1 MPWAKLSQCHSVCL
15 VEAVQCRDQQ
25 PTSCFVEQLGYTWD
39 HFGLDIYRG
48 EKVAWTEALHTFV
61 MVFKT
66 QGCKASICMQAVPTL
81 QEYLHL
87 CDGAISSTLDS
98 ERTWPPHAPSHWLW
112 CHTHNTAHSVV
123 SLSSCSHTIP
133 HNCASECILTAPS
146 CWYWNTDLTKYWFD
160 VLNYSYT
167 HAYSASKFASSTT
180 WCKLLQS
187 SHMVW
192 CSGSWRCSVAA
203 SKPSPSTLDRTAFI
217 ADQQGQCTST

>member
-1 MPWAKLSQCHSVCL
+1 MTPWAKLSQCHSVCL

-66 QGCKASICMQAVPTL
+66 QGCKARICMQAVPTL

-123 SLSSCSHTIP
+123 SLRSCSHTQLCSQLCSQLSSQLCLFWP
-133 HNCASECILTAPS
+133 HPHVDIETLI
-146 CWYWNTDLTKYWFD
+146 WRNTDLTCQT
-160 VLNYSYT
+160 VAIHMHTVHQSLRQAQRGVNYCSLV
-167 HAYSASKFASSTT
+167 T
-180 WCKLLQS
+180 WCDVQGVGAVQLQQASQVQALWTGLLS
-187 SHMVW
+187 
-192 CSGSWRCSVAA
+192 
-203 SKPSPSTLDRTAFI
+203 
-217 ADQQGQCTST
+217 